1 MTLRAVGKSW
11 SWGGIIQGDRALP
24 FNMSEL
30 PPNVHNDLDVYV
42 VFGGRGRATGDYV
55 IHRLVRFARVT
66 TTASLAAQAVQ
77 VDSWT
82 KSLSV
87 GGKGFVGSGFYFG
100 SYSPDDLLKLSSELP
115 SLVASGVTM
124 GVMLTL
130 PGANSSVQQTF
141 FSAAAHANF
150 KVVWPLF
157 FLEGLDANQTRQVRA
172 LSTEPALLG
181 WYVADDGCK
190 AHGWI
195 SLLARGYNELKLVDP
210 LHATFGSVNCDSPW
224 LFSDKVSTPILLF
237 SSVLV
242 GRLNER
248 CATAVIPA
256 AQLQRGIGRRAAR
269 GRPAAHAAL
278 ARCDVSL
285 SPCSSNHL
293 TRLPGPDVPL
303 LENYAKLSGQVGTGR
318 WSGGPKRDGDFR
330 HGMPFAPIGN
340 CLSPSMMPAPTFA
353 AGLWLGVVL
362 AESYFSA
369 GWVSVPFANMSQW
382 NGAVANYTAQ
392 LQKFEPQRLAKFGNT
407 RLSLSLTP
415 ETNLRGRAWFDA
427 DANVATV
434 VVVNAGDSVAH
445 FTATIR
451 QSFNP

>member
-1 MTLRAVGKSW
+1 MHGRHGTHRDLHRCLQLGHLLVRTNCLAQGETIGHNLCRKSRYSLDLIALAFSLTRRALGSPETSVSINMTLRAVGKSW

-224 LFSDKVSTPILLF
+224 LFSDKVSTPKWPIL
-237 SSVLV
+237 
-242 GRLNER
+242 ER
-248 CATAVIPA
+248 A
-256 AQLQRGIGRRAAR
+256 
-269 GRPAAHAAL
+269 
-278 ARCDVSL
+278 
-285 SPCSSNHL
+285 
-293 TRLPGPDVPL
+293 
-303 LENYAKLSGQVGTGR
+303 
-318 WSGGPKRDGDFR
+318 
-330 HGMPFAPIGN
+330 
-340 CLSPSMMPAPTFA
+340 
-353 AGLWLGVVL
+353 
-362 AESYFSA
+362 
-369 GWVSVPFANMSQW
+369 
-382 NGAVANYTAQ
+382 
-392 LQKFEPQRLAKFGNT
+392 
-407 RLSLSLTP
+407 
-415 ETNLRGRAWFDA
+415 GRA
-427 DANVATV
+427 
-434 VVVNAGDSVAH
+434 SE
-445 FTATIR
+445 
-451 QSFNP
+451 

>member
-100 SYSPDDLLKLSSELP
+100 RYSPDDLLKLSSELP

-157 FLEGLDANQTRQVRA
+157 FLEGLGANQTRQVRA

-224 LFSDKVSTPILLF
+224 LFSDKVSTPIPF
-237 SSVLV
+237 
-242 GRLNER
+242 
-248 CATAVIPA
+248 
-256 AQLQRGIGRRAAR
+256 RA
-269 GRPAAHAAL
+269 
-278 ARCDVSL
+278 C
-285 SPCSSNHL
+285 
-293 TRLPGPDVPL
+293 
-303 LENYAKLSGQVGTGR
+303 
-318 WSGGPKRDGDFR
+318 WSG
-330 HGMPFAPIGN
+330 
-340 CLSPSMMPAPTFA
+340 
-353 AGLWLGVVL
+353 V
-362 AESYFSA
+362 
-369 GWVSVPFANMSQW
+369 
-382 NGAVANYTAQ
+382 
-392 LQKFEPQRLAKFGNT
+392 
-407 RLSLSLTP
+407 
-415 ETNLRGRAWFDA
+415 
-427 DANVATV
+427 
-434 VVVNAGDSVAH
+434 
-445 FTATIR
+445 
-451 QSFNP
+451 